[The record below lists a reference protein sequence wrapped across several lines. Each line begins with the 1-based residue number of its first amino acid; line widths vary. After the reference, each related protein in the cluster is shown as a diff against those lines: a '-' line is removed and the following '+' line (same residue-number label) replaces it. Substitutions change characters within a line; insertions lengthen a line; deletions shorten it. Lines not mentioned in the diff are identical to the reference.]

1 MPKSVYIASTG
12 RDSGKS
18 IIVFGM
24 MEYLLGRSHRIGYF
38 KPIATD
44 STTGRDT
51 MSLVADHWNQAMEGR
66 VVSAFTQE
74 EAEEIQARDGLQT
87 LHKGILQAYSEL
99 EKDCDFV
106 LCSGTNFSRS
116 TSAFEFE
123 FNIDVAK
130 NLGASLLPVIS
141 GHDIS
146 AKKVIERLR
155 SLLELVDDSH
165 TPVLSAVVNRVPA
178 EAIGETRAALTEA
191 FGGKPPVFV
200 VPDEPSLSR
209 PTMRDIADVA
219 GVTRFAVTQDTLV
232 REVCDIKVAAMGV
245 PNFLGYIT
253 EGELVITPGDRADI
267 VTACLLAHRS
277 PNYPDIAGVV
287 LTGGLLPEEPVVKL
301 MTGSGRS
308 PLPFLSIEDDTFAA
322 VQKIE
327 KKRGWLSPKEPKK
340 LATAMKLFQSSVDVD
355 VMGLE
360 FAPLKDGPVT
370 PLMFEQKLLMRAAAD
385 RKKIVLPEGEDHRI
399 LRATSALKARG
410 VAEIVL
416 LGNEDTVRRRAIDD
430 GLALDGIEVIDPAT
444 SPHLNRFIDEY
455 LELRKHKGVTYPVA
469 KDRMIDPSYFGTMM
483 VHLGEADGM
492 VSGAVSTTAHTIRPS
507 FEFVKT
513 KPGISLVSSVFL
525 MCLEDRVLVYGDC
538 AVNPKPTAAE
548 LADIA
553 ISAAGTSAMFGIEPR
568 IAMLSYSSGT
578 SGTGDAVDRVREAT
592 MIVREKRPDLLVE
605 GPIQYDAASEMS
617 VARSKMPG
625 SAVAGRATVF
635 IFPDLNAGNNA
646 YKAVQRTAHA
656 VAIGPVLQ
664 GLNKPVNDLSRG
676 CTVPDIVNTVAITA
690 IQAQEL

>member
-24 MEYLLGRSHRIGYF
+24 MDYLLGRSHRIGYF

-51 MSLVADHWNQAMEGR
+51 MSLVSRHWAQAMEGR

-74 EAEEIQARDGLQT
+74 EADEIQARDGIEA

-99 EKDCDFV
+99 EKECDFV

-123 FNIDVAK
+123 FNIDIAR
-130 NLGASLLPVIS
+130 NLGAALLPVIS
-141 GHDIS
+141 GQDIS
-146 AKKVIERLR
+146 IKTGIERLR
-155 SLLELVDDSH
+155 GLLEIVENNH
-165 TPVLSAVVNRVPA
+165 TPVLAVIVNRVA
-178 EAIGETRAALTEA
+178 AGNVDKTRVALTEA
-191 FGGKPPVFV
+191 FADQPPVFV

-209 PTMRDIADVA
+209 PTMRDIADVK
-219 GVTRFAVTQDTLV
+219 GVSRFSVTQDTLV

-245 PNFLGYIT
+245 PNFLGYLT
-253 EGELVITPGDRADI
+253 DGELVITPGDRADI
-267 VTACLLAHRS
+267 ISACLLAHRS
-277 PNYPDIAGVV
+277 PNYPDIAGIV

-308 PLPFLSIEDDTFAA
+308 PLPVLAIKDDTFAA

-327 KKRGWLSPKEPKK
+327 KKKGWLSPKEPRK

-355 VMGLE
+355 SMG
-360 FAPLKDGPVT
+360 FDFTPLANAPVT

-399 LRATSALKARG
+399 LRATSALMARG
-410 VAEIVL
+410 VADIVL
-416 LGNEDTVRRRAIDD
+416 LGNEDTVRRRAMDD

-444 SPHLNRFIDEY
+444 SPLLDRFIDEY
-455 LELRKHKGVTYPVA
+455 VDLRKHKGVTYPVA

-483 VHLGEADGM
+483 VHLGVADGM

-507 FEFVKT
+507 FEFIKT
-513 KPGISLVSSVFL
+513 RPGISLVSSVFL

-538 AVNPKPTAAE
+538 AVNPKPTAHE

-553 ISAAGTSAMFGIEPR
+553 ISSAGTSAMFGIEPR

-578 SGTGDAVDRVREAT
+578 SGTGEDVDRVRAAT
-592 MIVREKRPDLLVE
+592 EIVREKRPDLLID

-617 VARSKMPG
+617 VAKSKMPG
-625 SAVAGRATVF
+625 SEVAGRATVF
-635 IFPDLNAGNNA
+635 IFPDLNSGNNA

-676 CTVPDIVNTVAITA
+676 CSVPDIVNTVAITA
-690 IQAQEL
+690 IQAQEQ